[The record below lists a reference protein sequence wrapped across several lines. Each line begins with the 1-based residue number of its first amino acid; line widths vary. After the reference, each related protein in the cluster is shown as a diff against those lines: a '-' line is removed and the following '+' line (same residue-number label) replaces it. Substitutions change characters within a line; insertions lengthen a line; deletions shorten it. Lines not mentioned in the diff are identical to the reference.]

1 MVVAVVLCHHTG
13 ILLFRCLD
21 NFQSDHY
28 SRTPT
33 GSILDLTTI
42 FRFPVD
48 CNIHWQAMV
57 DPMAAL
63 PIPPGHGLVDANFI
77 GWKKF
82 CARCSLKFLTKSS
95 TSLQRYC
102 SDVISDGRLGGCS
115 LNRMHIHRSSN
126 RFRGIP
132 VRPNDGAG
140 MYLLVVTLLQSDAR
154 DPNSKRVTSN
164 MTPKNFTISPAVV

>member
-1 MVVAVVLCHHTG
+1 MVVAVVLCHRTG
-13 ILLFRCLD
+13 ILFFSCLD
-21 NFQSDHY
+21 NFQSYHY

-48 CNIHWQAMV
+48 CKIHWQNMF

-63 PIPPGHGLVDANFI
+63 PIPPGHGLVNANI
-77 GWKKF
+77 IRWKKF
-82 CARCSLKFLTKSS
+82 CAQCSLKFLTKSS

-102 SDVISDGRLGGCS
+102 SDVISDGQLGGCS
-115 LNRMHIHRSSN
+115 LNRMHIYRLSN

-132 VRPNDGAG
+132 VRLNDVAG
-140 MYLLVVTLLQSDAR
+140 MYLLVVTLLQSDAC
-154 DPNSKRVTSN
+154 DPNLKRVTSN
-164 MTPKNFTISPAVV
+164 MTPQNLTISTAVV

>member
-1 MVVAVVLCHHTG
+1 MIVAVVLCHRTG
-13 ILLFRCLD
+13 ILLFSCLD

-33 GSILDLTTI
+33 GSILDLTAI
-42 FRFPVD
+42 FWFPVD

-63 PIPPGHGLVDANFI
+63 PIPLGHGLVDANFI
-77 GWKKF
+77 GWEKIL
-82 CARCSLKFLTKSS
+82 CSMFIEIFDEVINKSPAV
-95 TSLQRYC
+95 L
-102 SDVISDGRLGGCS
+102 ISDGRLGGCS

-126 RFRGIP
+126 RFHGIP

-140 MYLLVVTLLQSDAR
+140 IYLFVVTLLQSDAR

-164 MTPKNFTISPAVV
+164 MTPKNFTISPGVV